1 MARGS
6 HASQPAWSYVAANAS
21 QPVLEQTL
29 GDALR
34 LAVKTWPSKPALIQG
49 ALETSERRKWTFQD
63 LIEQSE
69 QVARALLSRFE
80 PGDHVAIWMA
90 NQPEWLLVEFGAA
103 LAGLTLVTVNPAFLD
118 EELIFVLK
126 QSKARGIVVQDVF
139 RDRNLVSVIDRVRSD
154 VPSLETII
162 PLSSWSDFLRSGAA
176 DLLLPDVHPND
187 VAQIQYTSGTT
198 GVPKGARLTHRNLA
212 NNGRIYALTIGAGP
226 DDTWINPMPM
236 FHTAGCGLAT
246 LGALQTGGTQVL
258 PPGFDPE
265 LVLRLFE
272 EERGT
277 IMLCVPT
284 MLIRMLEH
292 PSIGDRDFSSW
303 RLVTLGG
310 APVPPE
316 LVRRTQSMGIKVAI
330 GFGQTE
336 ASPYITHTLPDD
348 SHPEW
353 VMTVGRPMAQ
363 TEIKIIDPETG
374 ETVPVGAIGEICAR
388 GYSVMKDY
396 FDNPDATREVL
407 DADGWLHTGDL
418 GSLDEHGYCRIQ
430 GRQRDMIIRGGEN
443 IYPREIE
450 DVLHDHAL
458 VSAVSVVGVPDK
470 DWGEVLVA
478 FVQVKA
484 GEAIDEHELMEF
496 CRSRLASFKVPR
508 IWKFVEQFPQTT
520 SGKIQ
525 KFVLRDAYMKEIRP

>member
-139 RDRNLVSVIDRVRSD
+139 RDRNLVSVIERVRGD
-154 VPSLETII
+154 APSLETII

-236 FHTAGCGLAT
+236 FHTAGCGLVT
-246 LGALQTGGTQVL
+246 LGALQTGGTQVMPL
-258 PPGFDPE
+258 SFDPQ
-265 LVLRLFE
+265 LMLQLFE
-272 EERGT
+272 EEHGT
-277 IMLCVPT
+277 VVLGVPT
-284 MLIRMLEH
+284 MVIRMLDD
-292 PSIGDRDFSSW
+292 PSLPQRDVASW
-303 RLVTLGG
+303 RLALMGG

-316 LVRRTQSMGIKVAI
+316 LVRRAAQLVPGRKVAI
-330 GFGQTE
+330 GYGQTE
-336 ASPYITHTLPDD
+336 SSPYLTHSLPDD
-348 SHPEW
+348 PHPDW
-353 VMTVGRPMAQ
+353 IATVGRPMPQ
-363 TEIKIIDPETG
+363 TEVRII
-374 ETVPVGAIGEICAR
+374 
-388 GYSVMKDY
+388 
-396 FDNPDATREVL
+396 
-407 DADGWLHTGDL
+407 H
-418 GSLDEHGYCRIQ
+418 
-430 GRQRDMIIRGGEN
+430 
-443 IYPREIE
+443 
-450 DVLHDHAL
+450 
-458 VSAVSVVGVPDK
+458 
-470 DWGEVLVA
+470 
-478 FVQVKA
+478 
-484 GEAIDEHELMEF
+484 
-496 CRSRLASFKVPR
+496 
-508 IWKFVEQFPQTT
+508 
-520 SGKIQ
+520 
-525 KFVLRDAYMKEIRP
+525 